1 MEQMM
6 FKIGDFAKLGHIS
19 VRMLRH
25 YDKLGLL
32 KPSHTDRFTS
42 YRYYTIDQLARLH
55 RIVALNGL
63 GLTLQQIADL
73 LGEDNQLPVDQLRG
87 MLKLRQAELA
97 QELEEKQAQIA
108 GVAARLQ
115 QLEREGQPSPY
126 EIVIKPL
133 EPVRVVGMRALVP
146 SASQM
151 GAYCRD
157 LYAQLYAYLARHQ
170 ITPNGPELTIYHNEE
185 FSEIDLD
192 VETCAPIG
200 EDVALLSND
209 SVQFHELPATMLAA
223 GLIYEGTYR
232 EVDSAILSL
241 LQWAGQHGYVP
252 AGALRELHLSGP
264 AHVGGRLVEPAVL
277 ELQLPL
283 RKASI
288 DE

>member
-1 MEQMM
+1 M

-73 LGEDNQLPVDQLRG
+73 LGEDNQLPIEQLRG
-87 MLKLRQAELA
+87 MLKLRQAELV
-97 QELEEKQAQIA
+97 QELEEKQTQIA
-108 GVAARLQ
+108 SVAARLQ

-126 EIVIKPL
+126 EVVVKPL
-133 EPVRVVGMRALVP
+133 APVRVAGMRALVP

-151 GAYCRD
+151 NGYCRD
-157 LYAQLYAYLARHQ
+157 LYAQLYAHLARHQ
-170 ITPNGPELTIYHNEE
+170 LTPIGPELTIYHNEE
-185 FSEIDLD
+185 FTEHDLD
-192 VETCAPIG
+192 VEACAPIG
-200 EDVALLSND
+200 DGFVPPPDESLHV
-209 SVQFHELPATMLAA
+209 HELPATTLVA

-252 AGALRELHLSGP
+252 AGPLRELHLSGP

>member
-1 MEQMM
+1 V

-32 KPSHTDRFTS
+32 KPNHTDRFTS

-73 LGEDNQLPVDQLRG
+73 LGEDNQLPVDELRG

-97 QELEEKQAQIA
+97 QELAEKQAQIA
-108 GVAARLQ
+108 GVVARLE

-126 EIVIKPL
+126 EIVIKSL
-133 EPVRVVGMRALVP
+133 EPLRVAGVRALVP
-146 SASQM
+146 SSSQM
-151 GAYCRD
+151 GPYCRD
-157 LYAQLYAYLARHQ
+157 LYAQLYAHLARQQ
-170 ITPNGPELTIYHNEE
+170 ITPTGPELTMYYNEE
-185 FSEIDLD
+185 YTEVDLD
-192 VETCAPIG
+192 METCVPIG
-200 EDVALLSND
+200 EELLTDAGD
-209 SVQFHELPATMLAA
+209 SLHIHSLPAAPMAA

-232 EVDSAILSL
+232 EVDGAVLALLSWL
-241 LQWAGQHGYVP
+241 GQNNYVP
-252 AGALRELHLSGP
+252 AGPLRELHLSGP

-277 ELQLPL
+277 ELQVPIQ
-283 RKASI
+283 RI
-288 DE
+288 ENRD